1 MNVDETIRTRRSI
14 RQFDRRKVSTELV
27 EELLDLVRH
36 TPSSMNGQPWTFVV
50 VRDPIVK
57 QRIAEAKNAD
67 CPTFKA
73 AFTSDFLTQAPV
85 VVVIC
90 VERKRSFDREKE
102 NGILAAGTL
111 MLAATARGLG
121 TVYLSAYRDSDDRR
135 LQERIASF
143 LDLPSETEPI
153 SLIPLGYPA
162 ESPDEKSL
170 RPLAEMVRYV

>member
-1 MNVDETIRTRRSI
+1 MNVDETIRARRSI
-14 RQFDRRKVSTELV
+14 RQFENREVSSELV
-27 EELLDLVRH
+27 SEMLDIVRY
-36 TPSSMNGQPWTFVV
+36 TPSSMNGQPWSFVV
-50 VRDPIVK
+50 VRDPAVK
-57 QRIAEAKNAD
+57 RRLADAKNAD
-67 CPTFKA
+67 CPDIKA
-73 AFTSDFLTQAPV
+73 AFSSDFLTQAPV
-85 VVVIC
+85 VVAIC
-90 VERKRSFDREKE
+90 VERERSFDREKE

-135 LQERIASF
+135 LQERIASL